1 MGYVSFGWTGEVRN
15 IKVELDEQ
23 EGVWYTV
30 HSDGEG
36 NDDPIMTR
44 IFGTNRLPSPWNGE
58 TDKGH
63 RRQRA
68 FRTQPARDGRVG
80 TQDAS

>member
-44 IFGTNRLPSPWNGE
+44 IFGTNRLPH
-58 TDKGH
+58 TLDRRDRQGH
-63 RRQRA
+63 RRQGTCRA
-68 FRTQPARDGRVG
+68 QPACDGRVG
-80 TQDAS
+80 TQDIS

>member
-44 IFGTNRLPSPWNGE
+44 IFGTNRLPSPWE
-58 TDKGH
+58 RRDRQGH